1 MASTGSA
8 SALCTTIDRP
18 ARCLRSASVLNG
30 SGSTRWLGMM
40 WSVCSNQKLAICV
53 RTTPLSGIGVGR
65 MTSNAESRSLVTISI
80 WLGAYS

>member
-1 MASTGSA
+1 
-8 SALCTTIDRP
+8 
-18 ARCLRSASVLNG
+18 
-30 SGSTRWLGMM
+30 MM

-65 MTSNAESRSLVTISI
+65 MTSNAESRSLVTMSI

>member
-8 SALCTTIDRP
+8 SALCTTTERP
-18 ARCLRSASVLNG
+18 ARCLCSASVLNG

-40 WSVCSNQKLAICV
+40 ASVCSNQKLEIWV
-53 RTTPLSGIGVGR
+53 STVPLSAIGVGR
-65 MTSNAESRSLVTISI
+65 MTSKAESRSLTTMSI